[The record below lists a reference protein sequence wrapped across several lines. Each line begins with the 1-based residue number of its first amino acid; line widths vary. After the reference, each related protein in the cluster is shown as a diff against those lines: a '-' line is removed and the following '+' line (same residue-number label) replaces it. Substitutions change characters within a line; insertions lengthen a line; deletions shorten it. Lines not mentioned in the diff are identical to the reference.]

1 MIKWIAQFIVALAFI
16 ASPALAD
23 GHLFPQ
29 RFDVAN
35 VASNDTL
42 NIRAQPTGKSNI
54 LGELAYDAKGVEV
67 IRKDASGK
75 WGQVNAGEGA
85 GWVSLAYMRV
95 TNDPHWAEM
104 VEPLLCSG
112 TEPFWNLALTP
123 RAEAH
128 FEFFGEPAFKMTP
141 VWESGAF
148 GEPYNV
154 LMRHAS
160 KHVDISTLVRAQSCN
175 DGMSDREFGIA
186 VDIFLDTPDDYQNT
200 HYRGC
205 CQLSK

>member
-123 RAEAH
+123 RAGTKFKVIEGLDLRASVGNYLRVPSL
-128 FEFFGEPAFKMTP
+128 FELFGDRA
-141 VWESGAF
+141 GADYAANI
-148 GEPYNV
+148 G
-154 LMRHAS
+154 RH
-160 KHVDISTLVRAQSCN
+160 HDWVVVFLRLDLVEQ
-175 DGMSDREFGIA
+175 DR
-186 VDIFLDTPDDYQNT
+186 
-200 HYRGC
+200 
-205 CQLSK
+205 